1 MNEIETS
8 TLGRCYRKIDNYA
21 LYKDA
26 TGFLS
31 VYLTWK
37 EDDVFHDGKEYAVW
51 RGYLA
56 HLENFEAVVEDLK
69 YEDKIALAELRAEMV
84 ND

>member
-21 LYKDA
+21 LYKDK
-26 TGFLS
+26 TGLFA
-31 VYLTWK
+31 VYMVWK
-37 EDDVFHDGKEYAVW
+37 EDDVFHDGKEYALW

-56 HLENFEAVVEDLK
+56 HPENFSVVVQELK
-69 YEDKIALAELRAEMV
+69 YEDALGLAELRAEMD
-84 ND
+84 NA